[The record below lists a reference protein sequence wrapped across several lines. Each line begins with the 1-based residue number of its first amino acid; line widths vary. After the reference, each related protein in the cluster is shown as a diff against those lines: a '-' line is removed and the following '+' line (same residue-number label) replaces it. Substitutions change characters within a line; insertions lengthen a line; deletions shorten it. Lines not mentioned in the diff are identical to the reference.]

1 MSLVDDFR
9 LIRWKETLWYNAL
22 RSAAAAIVWTGL
34 TAWAD
39 DGQFVAQHGGP
50 VGIWLQMPLALFI
63 GLIPMTLLFRVLGY
77 IPIVG
82 LFFLLFAIVL
92 MGAGDP
98 LVFALHRAKPEW
110 VPVDNPSLFS
120 LSGFII
126 VTSPY
131 REF

>member
-34 TAWAD
+34 TLLQD
-39 DGQFVAQHGGP
+39 DGQFAARYGG
-50 VGIWLQMPLALFI
+50 VLGVWMGLPLALVI
-63 GLIPMTLLFRVLGY
+63 GLIPTVFLFRVLAY

-82 LFFLLFAIVL
+82 LFFALFAIVL
-92 MGAGDP
+92 MGVGDP
-98 LVFALHRAKPEW
+98 LVFALHKWKPEW

-131 REF
+131 KEF